1 MNHQLRSRLRA
12 MTLVELMVVM
22 AIIGLLITVM
32 VPVVKY
38 QYRNRSVKE
47 GERQLNSFIGAAQ
60 ARAQQLGRP
69 VGIWI
74 ERFSKEAPIPVA
86 GDNPALNR
94 FLLAGAN
101 YAVQIYQAEVPR
113 PYTGDLRDSRVTV
126 TYNGTAWA
134 INFPP
139 TSALL
144 NAKKPL
150 IREWEP
156 FKIQFDHRG
165 PFHEGKRIADI
176 IVNQGQMDERK
187 IPQYV
192 LLPETIR
199 TGVPFLKSGITGR
212 AVPYTIHR
220 RPVRSFVAPLRLPQ
234 GAVIDLSVSG
244 TGPSGTEFI
253 SSSVAAAQRPVV
265 VMFYPDGSVGDVY
278 FGGKVDR
285 PLGWIH
291 FLVGRQEMVF
301 PTNQLL
307 KTETEQAN
315 LMHNENR
322 WVSINHR
329 TGTVTSELPANIDKL
344 VRALAKDDTLTA
356 AEKFAASVASS
367 RELVRTGTGLEDD

>member
-1 MNHQLRSRLRA
+1 MKRLLLHRRRA
-12 MTLVELMVVM
+12 MTLIEIMVVI
-22 AIIGLLITVM
+22 AIIGLLAAVM
-32 VPVVKY
+32 VPTVKY

-47 GERQLNSFIGAAQ
+47 GQRQLNSFIGAAQ

-74 ERFSKEAPIPVA
+74 ERFSKEAPAPIV
-86 GDNPALNR
+86 GGNPALNPI
-94 FLLAGAN
+94 LPVGAN

-126 TYNGTAWA
+126 VNNGTDWV

-139 TSALL
+139 ASALL
-144 NAKKPL
+144 NPNNPL
-150 IREWEP
+150 IRAGER

-165 PFHEGKRIADI
+165 PFHEAVRLANPVVAGAA
-176 IVNQGQMDERK
+176 E
-187 IPQYV
+187 YV
-192 LLPETIR
+192 LMLDAVS
-199 TGVPFLKSGITGR
+199 TGGQIPKGAMTSSG
-212 AVPYTIHR
+212 VPYTVHR
-220 RPVRSFVAPLRLPQ
+220 RPVRSFIAPLRLPQ

-244 TGPSGTEFI
+244 TGPGGTEFN
-253 SSSVAAAQRPVV
+253 STLAAARRPVV
-265 VMFYPDGSVGDVY
+265 VMFHPDGSVGSVY
-278 FGGKVDR
+278 FDGKVDR

-307 KTETEQAN
+307 ETDTESAN
-315 LMHNENR
+315 LMYNENR

-329 TGTVTSELPANIDKL
+329 TGTVTSEVLANINNFVRMHSNPASLTLADK
-344 VRALAKDDTLTA
+344 VA
-356 AEKFAASVASS
+356 AS